1 MRTATA
7 TIHLVQLAKPNQ
19 QGLHPIVIRAHY
31 KGMGERRTG
40 IAVPRNMWN
49 PRTCTIRSSY
59 PNAGQLNLTL
69 HQLYD
74 EMIQRRTILEANHR
88 LTCVQDLLSDAT
100 PTSLDYPTLVEA
112 ISKDRSL
119 SVGTTKLAISS
130 LHQLQQ
136 FVGRESFD
144 LTLINEDRVRS
155 YGRWLKGKGL
165 KNSTVIDY
173 LYEICKVWKYA
184 VNNKMVDA
192 NDDPFLRFNPRHQYK
207 ADVTKKALKYDDYM
221 DIEDMLQNRI
231 KKQIKDMS
239 LFSIHY
245 TDEFALAMYVLGYR
259 FGGLAFVDMAGI
271 KKSQV
276 TVQNIGKGTY
286 YIFNDV
292 YRKKTT
298 HHVPVMAYK
307 DMITGPL
314 IEYYMSLP
322 GDYLIPM
329 DRSSRGR
336 FYTISTAINRHIRK
350 ATGMNI
356 TYYSCRHTLA
366 TAYCNTEGSNPIHLA
381 SIMGRSVSGIFR
393 YVKELDTTE
402 DIIKE
407 RARLGI

>member
-1 MRTATA
+1 MRTSTA

-40 IAVPRNMWN
+40 IAVPKNMWN
-49 PRTCTIRSSY
+49 PRTCTIKSSY

-74 EMIQRRTILEANHR
+74 EMIQRRTILESNHR
-88 LTCVQDLLSDAT
+88 LTCVQDLLSDNT
-100 PTSLDYPTLVEA
+100 PTSTDYTTLVDA

-119 SVGTTKLAISS
+119 AVSTSKLATSS

-136 FVGRESFD
+136 FVGRDNFD

-155 YGRWLKGKGL
+155 FGRWLKNKGL

-192 NDDPFLRFNPRHQYK
+192 NDDPFLRFNPRHYYK
-207 ADVTKKALKYDDYM
+207 TDVTKKAINRDEYN
-221 DIEDMLQNRI
+221 DIEDKLYNLLVEQRD
-231 KKQIKDMS
+231 DMS
-239 LFSIHY
+239 RFSTHY

-259 FGGLAFVDMAGI
+259 FGGLAFCDLAGL
-271 KKSQV
+271 KKSQLEIKKV
-276 TVQNIGKGTY
+276 NKGTY
-286 YIFNDV
+286 FFFNDV

-307 DMITGPL
+307 DLITSPL
-314 IEYYMSLP
+314 ISYYMSLP

-350 ATGMNI
+350 ATGMDI

-366 TAYCNTEGSNPIHLA
+366 TNYCNTEGSNPIHLA

-402 DIIKE
+402 DLIKE